1 MSDQLLMRTGLL
13 LEITE
18 RKKNKGR
25 LGKTSVMKLL
35 YLLQEG
41 YGIDLGYSFSLY
53 TYGPYDSAVMGDI
66 DYASNIG
73 VLDVKYQG
81 DRGYEIKSGEDADQ
95 IKDYQNEFKKKHS
108 DSLEALFNHF
118 GQCNAKEL
126 ELRSTLVL
134 IANDNPKITN
144 EKLIE
149 VLKKVKP
156 RFSDDEIGQAIDD
169 LRQSGIWERIDAK
182 YLVTA

>member
-1 MSDQLLMRTGLL
+1 MGLL
-13 LEITE
+13 AEIAE
-18 RKKNKGR
+18 RKKDKVR
-25 LGKTSVMKLL
+25 LGKTSIMKLL

-41 YGIDLGYSFSLY
+41 YGVKLGYSFSLY

-73 VLDVKYQG
+73 ILDVKYEG
-81 DRGYEIKSGEDADQ
+81 DHGYKINLGKPSDIIKTYQEGFKEEYGEFL
-95 IKDYQNEFKKKHS
+95 N
-108 DSLEALFNHF
+108 ALFKHF

-134 IANDNPKITN
+134 IANDNPKVTN
-144 EKLIE
+144 KKLIE